1 MIDISFLIGN
11 LNREHGGAQQLLHDL
26 CTHLPDDEFDTTVY
40 YMFGEGTFQP
50 AFEATG
56 ADVVAIQANSNYDPH
71 AFVRLVR
78 ALNRNC
84 PDILQTNSP
93 VSGAWGR
100 VAAQLVGVPKVVS
113 VEHNVH
119 DAYPYK
125 HRIVNGAT
133 LPLADAI
140 VGVSAAVVNSI
151 DGVEGT
157 WLEATSQPERRS
169 IPNGVDIA
177 TINAAQQSPDDIL
190 GNYNSIES
198 SDTIIGTM
206 GSHTPQKGFENLV
219 RAMTDLRRRYPDLKA
234 MVLGDGP
241 LRSSLEQIADDE
253 GVADA
258 VTFTG
263 YVEDVYPFLAHFD
276 VGVFP
281 SRWEGFGLVVAEAM
295 AAGVPVVAS
304 NIPAFREVVDDA
316 GVLVE
321 PDNSGALADA
331 VGDLLDDQPR
341 RRHLASAGRKR
352 AVQRFSIEK
361 AASEY
366 AELYRTLL
374 NQQMPDCGERYRK

>member
-1 MIDISFLIGN
+1 MDDISFLIGN

-26 CTHLPDDEFDTTVY
+26 CTHLPDDKFSTTVY

-50 AFEATG
+50 AFEAAG
-56 ADVVAIQANSNYDPH
+56 ADVVALQADSNYDPN

-125 HRIVNGAT
+125 HQIVNGAT

-140 VGVSAAVVNSI
+140 VGVSAAVVDSI
-151 DGVEGT
+151 DSIENT
-157 WLEATSQPERRS
+157 WLEATSQPDRRS
-169 IPNGVDIA
+169 IPNGVDIE
-177 TINAAQQSPDDIL
+177 TIDAAQQSADDVLDDYDDI
-190 GNYNSIES
+190 ER

-219 RAMTDLRRRYPDLKA
+219 HAMTDLRRRYPDLKA
-234 MVLGDGP
+234 IVLGDGP
-241 LRSSLEQIADDE
+241 LRSTLEQIAEDE

-263 YVEDVYPFLAHFD
+263 YVEDVYPFLPHFD

-304 NIPAFREVVDDA
+304 DIPAFREVVDDA
-316 GVLVE
+316 GILVQ
-321 PDNSGALADA
+321 PDNPSALADA
-331 VGDLLDDQPR
+331 VGDLLDDRSR
-341 RRHLASAGRKR
+341 RKHLASVGRKH
-352 AVQRFSIEK
+352 AVHQFSIEK

-366 AELYRTLL
+366 AKLYRTLL
-374 NQQMPDCGERYRK
+374 NQ